1 MKATDFERIIIKAL
15 FVNEGVRSKVLPML
29 SVDWFFDV
37 DDKFIVDRI
46 LDYNTRFGRLPNV
59 IEMKRLI
66 TDEQTLKI
74 FDEVMGIA
82 DEEVNT
88 EFILEEIEEYV
99 RKRLLYNQA
108 VKITSYVTG
117 GDKTQPGSSS
127 SESFA
132 DNVSD
137 AESFS
142 FDTNIGFDFF
152 NDPQR
157 LYEDANIHEKI
168 YNCGIETLND
178 MIGGGFHEKS
188 LTLIMAGTNVGKTL
202 IMCSLANNFVMN
214 GHNVLYVT
222 FEDPENKIASRV
234 AQNMFDITQQ
244 QYRQMSK
251 EDFGKAFAKAKSHL
265 RGNRL
270 VIKEFPE
277 YSTNAMKI
285 RSLIKELDEKQ
296 GFKPDVLFIDY
307 IGCMVPN
314 GRFNPNM
321 NSNTLLLTVA
331 MQVRALGMELGIP
344 VISASQ
350 ANRGGN
356 GVAEIALTDVADSFG
371 QNMKA
376 DAVFGV
382 TQPEEMAEQ
391 NLYIVK
397 LLKTRYG
404 APLNGRPILTRIG
417 VDKEKQRIFDID
429 IAATSQS
436 AANIFTQ
443 PSPTP
448 RKKTL
453 KNTEEDE
460 PYEFDEGS
468 SETPIDEIDFV

>member
-15 FVNEGVRSKVLPML
+15 FVNEAVKSKVLPML

-66 TDEQTLKI
+66 TDEQTGKI
-74 FDEVMGIA
+74 FDEVMTIP
-82 DEEVNT
+82 DDEVNT
-88 EFILEEIEEYV
+88 EYILEEIEEYV

-108 VKITSYVTG
+108 LKITSYVTG
-117 GDKTQPGSSS
+117 DKTTVGTTG
-127 SESFA
+127 ESFA

-152 NDPQR
+152 NNPQR
-157 LYEDANIHEKI
+157 LYEDANVHEKI
-168 YNCGIETLND
+168 YNCGIQTLND

-188 LTLIMAGTNVGKTL
+188 LTLIMAGTNIGKTL
-202 IMCSLANNFVMN
+202 VMCSLATNFVMN
-214 GHNVLYVT
+214 GYNVLYVT
-222 FEDPENKIASRV
+222 FEDPENRIASRV

-244 QYRQMSK
+244 QYRQMSR
-251 EDFGKAFAKAKSHL
+251 DDFAKAFTKAKTRL
-265 RGNRL
+265 RNNRL
-270 VIKEFPE
+270 IIKEFPE
-277 YSTNAMKI
+277 YSTNAMKV

-296 GFKPDVLFIDY
+296 NFKPDILFIDY
-307 IGCMVPN
+307 IGCMIPN
-314 GRFNPNM
+314 GRYNPNM

-356 GVAEIALTDVADSFG
+356 GTAEIALTDVADSFG

-376 DAVFGV
+376 DAVFGL

-404 APLNGRPILTRIG
+404 APLNGRPIMTRIG
-417 VDKEKQRIFDID
+417 VDKEKQRVFDID
-429 IAATSQS
+429 IAATSYN

-443 PSPTP
+443 PSTTS
-448 RKKTL
+448 KS
-453 KNTEEDE
+453 NV
-460 PYEFDEGS
+460 EGV
-468 SETPIDEIDFV
+468 SETSLDEIEFV

>member
-1 MKATDFERIIIKAL
+1 MAKPSDFERIILKAL

-29 SVDWFFDV
+29 SCDWFFDV
-37 DDKFIVDRI
+37 DDKMIADRI

-66 TDEQTLKI
+66 TDEATLKI
-74 FDEVMGIA
+74 FEETMAIP

-99 RKRLLYNQA
+99 RRRLLYNQA
-108 VKITSYVTG
+108 VKITSYVTNG
-117 GDKTQPGSSS
+117 TSNTDGK
-127 SESFA
+127 SECFA

-168 YNCGIETLND
+168 YNCGVDTLND

-202 IMCSLANNFVMN
+202 IMCSLAKNFVMN

-234 AQNMFDITQQ
+234 AQNMFDITQR
-244 QYRQMSK
+244 QYRQMTK
-251 EDFGKAFAKAKSHL
+251 ENFAKAFQVAKSKLH
-265 RGNRL
+265 GNRL

-382 TQPEEMAEQ
+382 TQPDEMKEQ

-417 VDKEKQRIFDID
+417 VDTEKQRIYDID
-429 IAATSQS
+429 IADQNNQAS
-436 AANIFTQ
+436 NIFTT
-443 PSPTP
+443 PSPTVGK
-448 RKKTL
+448 KKTSFHE
-453 KNTEEDE
+453 EEDE
-460 PYEFDEGS
+460 PYTFEEGNAVAD
-468 SETPIDEIDFV
+468 DEIDYQ